1 MFGSLRQLDDILRGQ
16 TTRVATLREHG
27 IRVPVFGL
35 TVIALLLGAA
45 YGGCMG
51 IFSLTDAGNQEP
63 MQIVAS
69 AVKVP
74 LLFLLTL
81 IVTLPSL
88 YVFNALVGSRLHLIP
103 LIRLMVASMSVTV
116 AVLASLGPIVAFF
129 SISSSYAF
137 IVLLNVAVFGLSG
150 LLGISFLLQTL
161 HRLSILD
168 NPPPPLP
175 IETPRP
181 SEEFSSDEPLS
192 ELASIAPTPTAHG
205 ALDRLDGQVLGKHV
219 KTVFR
224 IWMIVFA
231 FVGTQMGW
239 LLRPFVGSPG
249 KEFEWFRPKGG
260 NFFSAVWALIRDLFD
275 LGAM

>member
-1 MFGSLRQLDDILRGQ
+1 MRSP
-16 TTRVATLREHG
+16 RV
-27 IRVPVFGL
+27 
-35 TVIALLLGAA
+35 
-45 YGGCMG
+45 
-51 IFSLTDAGNQEP
+51 
-63 MQIVAS
+63 
-69 AVKVP
+69 
-74 LLFLLTL
+74 
-81 IVTLPSL
+81 
-88 YVFNALVGSRLHLIP
+88 
-103 LIRLMVASMSVTV
+103 
-116 AVLASLGPIVAFF
+116 
-129 SISSSYAF
+129 
-137 IVLLNVAVFGLSG
+137 
-150 LLGISFLLQTL
+150 SFLLQTL

-175 IETPRP
+175 TETPRP
-181 SEEFSSDEPLS
+181 SEEYSSDESLS
-192 ELASIAPTPTAHG
+192 ELASIAPTPTPHG

-239 LLRPFVGSPG
+239 LLRPFVGSTG